1 MFDDLGA
8 DHVTVIDVHSHFYP
22 DVYVREIERES
33 AVATVTRE
41 GGETRIHYAGDYSVI
56 VPAHRDPALR
66 LVDMERAGIDR
77 QLLSLTGPGVH
88 MESERRGAEVATL
101 VNDAFAQIVE
111 AHPARFGA
119 FATLPAQAPE
129 AAARELE
136 RAVRELGLCG
146 AMIFSNFGGVPLD
159 DRRFWPI
166 YEAADALGAPLIIHP
181 VAPASLAN
189 MTDMRLVA
197 LLGFPFEMT
206 LCATRLILS
215 GTLDRFPNLT
225 LILSQLGGAL
235 PMLAERVDRGYAIY
249 PELTGTLQ
257 RKPSEYLRDFYYDT
271 VPYGAVG
278 IPLTH
283 QLAGA
288 DRILIG
294 SDYPHQIGDITTATA
309 VIDAMDVP
317 EAEKALMRGGN
328 AERLWGN
335 ANRTS

>member
-1 MFDDLGA
+1 MSR
-8 DHVTVIDVHSHFYP
+8 VIDVHNHFYP
-22 DVYVREIERES
+22 DIFVSEIERDS
-33 AVATVTRE
+33 SVATVTRE

-66 LVDMERAGIDR
+66 LAGMDRAGIDR
-77 QLLSLTGPGVH
+77 QILSLTVPGVH
-88 MESERRGAEVATL
+88 MESAPRGADMATL
-101 VNDAFAQIVE
+101 VNDAFAEIVE
-111 AHPARFGA
+111 TYPARFGA
-119 FATLPAQAPE
+119 FATLPAQSPE

-136 RAVRELGLCG
+136 RAVRDLGLAG
-146 AMIFSNFGGVPLD
+146 AMIFTNFGGVPLD
-159 DRRFWPI
+159 DARYWPI

-189 MTDMRLVA
+189 MADMRLVA

-206 LCATRLILS
+206 LAATRLILS
-215 GTLDRFPNLT
+215 GVMDRFPNLK

-235 PMLAERVDRGYAIY
+235 PMLAERIDRGYDIY

-257 RKPSEYLRDFYYDT
+257 RRPSEYLRDFYYDT

-309 VIDAMDVP
+309 VIDAMDAP
-317 EAEKALMRGGN
+317 DEEKALMRGGN
-328 AERLWGN
+328 AERLFT
-335 ANRTS
+335 R